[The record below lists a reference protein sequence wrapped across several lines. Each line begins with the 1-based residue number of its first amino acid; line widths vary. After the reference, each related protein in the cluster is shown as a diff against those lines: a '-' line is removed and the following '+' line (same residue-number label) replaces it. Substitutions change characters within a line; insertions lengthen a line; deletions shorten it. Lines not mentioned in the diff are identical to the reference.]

1 MGARKRPWGVIA
13 GPIIFFVGLGIY
25 WGVQKAE
32 GLKEQVEDWGYR
44 LEHTAEPV
52 AVTLPYMPLFVD
64 GEWIGG
70 IDTVMVLRAKVG
82 SVDSLR
88 IAVSVDE
95 DEMEALEGCSL
106 RLRVRSA
113 EPPFFQSALACTS
126 DTEGLVP
133 FGHVNVADAQM
144 TMPVMVELD
153 ELPCEHRMDIHVGPC
168 DRLDSGFQDELR
180 AVSDELRREARV
192 LRSQAREM
200 RAAIRESVRAEVRQ
214 KVRRPIP

>member
-1 MGARKRPWGVIA
+1 
-13 GPIIFFVGLGIY
+13 
-25 WGVQKAE
+25 
-32 GLKEQVEDWGYR
+32 
-44 LEHTAEPV
+44 
-52 AVTLPYMPLFVD
+52 
-64 GEWIGG
+64 
-70 IDTVMVLRAKVG
+70 MVLRAKVG
-82 SVDSLR
+82 SIDSLR

-95 DEMEALEGCSL
+95 DEMEALEGCLL

-126 DTEGLVP
+126 NTEGLVP

-153 ELPCEHRMDIHVGPC
+153 ELPCEHRMDIHG
-168 DRLDSGFQDELR
+168 
-180 AVSDELRREARV
+180 DELRREARV